1 MIEFIYGF
9 LTGMAWL
16 TSIAVLDVA
25 FFKDKFINK
34 KVSDWRVYVF
44 ATFIE
49 TLCFF
54 MGYFLG
60 GLK

>member
-1 MIEFIYGF
+1 MMEFIYGF
-9 LTGMAWL
+9 ITGMAWL

-25 FFKDKFINK
+25 IFKNKMINK
-34 KVSDWRVYVF
+34 KVNDWRVYLF

-49 TLCFF
+49 TICFL
-54 MGYFLG
+54 MGFFIG